1 MDIIGLF
8 RRNKSEEPVPSVL
21 ESDRKLD
28 EDIEKHT
35 EKLGNTINRYNEAIK
50 TKRRKKFTPLKLDV
64 ILAKGVAE
72 EENG

>member
-8 RRNKSEEPVPSVL
+8 RSNKLEEPVSFVS
-21 ESDRKLD
+21 ESDKKLD

-35 EKLGNTINRYNEAIK
+35 EKLGKTINRYNEAIK

-64 ILAKGVAE
+64 ILAKGIVE